1 MANSIANAL
10 KYDVYRDNLKVWIDD
25 KTEDKRVYT
34 TYMGRQILTLANPK
48 LFFNP
53 DCCMPGFHFTV
64 TRYEDRKTPQF
75 GVSENMQP
83 YELEEMNR
91 IMQDFNFTKRGI
103 KFFLYEVNNLT
114 PILNKRIN
122 LQNDLKFKGTIF
134 ELCERLPGFQFEPI
148 KDSNATHPDSKEVLI
163 EVHRPIIY
171 HIIGQ
176 MWDVKRRNL
185 MILAGVKSNVVILDI
200 DTKENE
206 YSYDIF
212 VKLCADNGIDHE
224 KFCTGRSKSGGYHV
238 YFNFVDMLVKDKDG
252 HTMRGPVKFANLI
265 TKDGKS
271 INTAWDLRS
280 IGHGTH
286 ALGVFYHEDRKEWS
300 GINFIIPPYV
310 DITVEDELEE
320 QTIVTQ
326 TSTLGY
332 ITSPDIILEDGRS
345 VVYKDT
351 AVLVSLFKNNV
362 IHEDEDGKFYCPDI
376 SCEEVKQFFEVA
388 EYNVGPTESPIKKN
402 PLNSRK
408 IIKDISAFELVRKIF
423 DHYDDEY
430 YRTQTRSS
438 WVYNMSAIK
447 NSLVNDPVLSE
458 VALKYYWSKCKP
470 YVEAHKHISE
480 AKHQTELELEWI
492 KIDCESDFY
501 PTLHGVVR
509 KLISICQNNN
519 KRKILVNLR
528 KQVFDLIKKEPQ
540 DPFLF
545 QQRIN
550 SLTFKTFDTVS
561 RLEISGN
568 QKDMT
573 TDIINEDGNLYL
585 LDSTKKEK
593 FSELFEMNE
602 VKGHTLQQILSKI
615 KRTMC
620 YVQNN
625 GKSFYIIK
633 DFEPF
638 VYTDSDGNLRKED
651 QLKIITSLDKEYHS
665 TEKFEEMRQLKKAEV
680 AVIKVD
686 GKEKKITL
694 FNIIDK
700 FRSYITFNNM
710 TRDFSQQYSFN
721 GTDISERYLSLYR
734 FQALHYQNERKD
746 EEKEDFM
753 NFFIR
758 IIGHMAD
765 LKDEEIAVEIDNFKN
780 RRDYT
785 NPTVKFIIYW
795 LSNMITD
802 WRTKNGTSLYITS
815 SPGSGK
821 TKFFEW
827 FEQHIIGDAY
837 CCATNENEIVNNK
850 FNSLLIGKLLVRVEE
865 IKPDKVCDSIDIL
878 KQEITNVKN
887 RREQKG
893 IDAFEE
899 KTFNRMVLM
908 SNDAHYMGDEDR
920 RFLYLNARQTDSAE
934 YKEKFQYYY
943 ERTENKDFARVLYNY
958 LITLQSRER
967 QFRFIDELRKIN
979 EKPTQKNLLQRICSM
994 SPLQRY
1000 LYDIIS
1006 NREFEFTKI
1015 HDSIHRVEVKGFHE
1029 HYQKYNT
1036 NHKLNKANFQSQVAA
1051 AFGGEKYV
1059 IVKPY
1064 STSKRDHFIFEN
1076 LKRALEYF
1084 FKKRNMLDKFS
1095 ALCADDEIEMEIAE
1109 EIPKDERVIKL
1120 TMDQLKSLVY
1130 ENREESR
1137 LRLLQAFEDSYNFD
1151 TLSD

>member
-1 MANSIANAL
+1 MSNPLSDAM
-10 KYDVYRDNLKVWIDD
+10 KYDLFRDTLKVWQDD
-25 KTEDKRVYT
+25 KTEDKKMYT
-34 TYMGRQILTLANPK
+34 TYMGRQILALANPK
-48 LFFNP
+48 LFFP
-53 DCCMPGFHFTV
+53 EDCCLPGFHFTV
-64 TRYEDRKTPQF
+64 TKYEDRKTPKF
-75 GVSENMQP
+75 GVSENKQP

-91 IMQDFNFTKRGI
+91 IIQELKFTKRGI

-122 LQNDLKFKGTIF
+122 LQKDLKFKGTIL
-134 ELCERLPGFQFEPI
+134 ELCERLPGFKFEPI
-148 KDSNATHPDSKEVLI
+148 NDTNTNHPDSKEILT
-163 EVHRPIIY
+163 ESQRCIIY
-171 HIIGQ
+171 NIIGQ
-176 MWDVKRRNL
+176 MWDVRRRNL
-185 MILAGVKSNVVILDI
+185 MILAGIKSNVVILDI

-212 VKLCADNGIDHE
+212 AKLCLDNGIDHE
-224 KFCTGRSKSGGYHV
+224 SFCTGISKSGGYHI

-252 HTMRGPVKFANLI
+252 HAMRGPVKFANLI
-265 TKDGKS
+265 TKNGKT
-271 INTAWDLRS
+271 INTSWDLRS

-300 GINFIIPPYV
+300 GLYFINPPY
-310 DITVEDELEE
+310 IQRTVEDELGEE
-320 QTIVTQ
+320 VITT
-326 TSTLGY
+326 TTLGY

-345 VVYKDT
+345 VVHRDSAT
-351 AVLVSLFKNNV
+351 LISLFKNNV
-362 IHEDEDGKFYCPDI
+362 IHEDEDGKYYCPDI

-388 EYNVGPTESPIKKN
+388 EYNVGPREDSIKKN
-402 PLNSRK
+402 PLNSRG

-430 YRTQTRSS
+430 YRNQTRSS
-438 WVYNMSAIK
+438 WVYNMAAIK
-447 NSLVNDPVLSE
+447 NSLVKNDVLAE
-458 VALKYYWSKCKP
+458 VALRYYWSKCQP
-470 YVEAHKHISE
+470 YVKSHTHISE
-480 AKHQTELELEWI
+480 TKHQTELEIEWSN
-492 KIDCESDFY
+492 IDCKADLY
-501 PTLHGVVR
+501 PTLQGVIR

-519 KRKILVNLR
+519 KRKILINLR
-528 KQVFDLIKKEPQ
+528 SQVFKLIKKEPQ

-550 SLTFKTFDTVS
+550 SLTFQTFFTIS
-561 RLEISGN
+561 NLEIRGN
-568 QKDMT
+568 QRDMT
-573 TDIINEDGNLYL
+573 TDIVNEDGNLYL
-585 LDSTKKEK
+585 LDSTKEEK
-593 FSELFEMNE
+593 FSELFDMT
-602 VKGHTLQQILSKI
+602 GLGYTLQDIVSKI
-615 KRTMC
+615 KRTLC
-620 YVQNN
+620 YVNNN

-633 DFEPF
+633 DFKDF
-638 VYTDSDGNLRKED
+638 VYTDSDGNVRQDK
-651 QLKIITSLDKEYHS
+651 QLKITTSFDDDYHS
-665 TEKFEEMRQLKKAEV
+665 TEKFESMRQLKEEV
-680 AVIKVD
+680 TSVEIN
-686 GKEKKITL
+686 GKKIKITL
-694 FNIIDK
+694 YDIIDK
-700 FRSYITFNNM
+700 FRPYITFNNI
-710 TRDFSQQYSFN
+710 TRDFTYEYSFN
-721 GTDISERYLSLYR
+721 GKALSERYLSLYR
-734 FQALHYQNERKD
+734 FQALHYTCDRKD
-746 EEKEDFM
+746 EERIDFM
-753 NFFIR
+753 SFFIR
-758 IIGHMAD
+758 TIGYMSD
-765 LKDEEIAVEIDNFKN
+765 LKDDEIAVEIDNFKSG
-780 RRDYT
+780 RDYT
-785 NPTVKFIIYW
+785 NATVKFIIYW

-827 FEQHIIGDAY
+827 FEEHIIGDAY

-865 IKPDKVCDSIDIL
+865 IKPDKVSESIDIL

-887 RREQKG
+887 RREKKG

-934 YKEKFQYYY
+934 YKEKYQYYY

-958 LITLQSRER
+958 LISLQSRER
-967 QFRFIDELRKIN
+967 EFRFIDELRKIN

-1015 HDSIHRVEVKGFHE
+1015 HDGIHRVEVKGFHE

-1076 LKRALEYF
+1076 MKRALEYF

-1151 TLSD
+1151 LLSD